1 MKNVNIKN
9 FIDSSFSNYISKN
22 TITGI
27 ISSILK
33 PVACGSVKALI
44 LSRMR
49 NIKEIDSLLRR
60 LEYSE
65 HINLKDLTN
74 RELLT
79 VDEFKTVE
87 FLLVTSARFNIFIA
101 WDFED
106 SKNDKSKLFF
116 LTNSR
121 LINECFEIIKDCMKE
136 DLSEEFYSYRPER
149 RENILLNE
157 VLTNIIDILNQNVQ
171 ENEYMSKE
179 EMIIAQKLEKL
190 DSLKEFSHEIKNQ
203 LSILEINSTLIDKK
217 HENISEVKTINK
229 AIEIIK
235 YNLGEIRNINKEEEK
250 ADIVEIINNVVSL
263 SAENLKAKNN
273 DIVFTDCLNREFKVA
288 KEKIQGAV
296 LNIIQNANDA
306 VENDKI
312 EIILKEENNFVE
324 LYIANHGQPIEES
337 VKSEIF
343 NSGFTTKEEGWG
355 IGLYISKKNIEK
367 LGGEIRLNVSNKEKT
382 EFLIKLP
389 IKQDLLK
396 TEIYF

>member
-49 NIKEIDSLLRR
+49 NIKEIDSLFRR

-74 RELLT
+74 RDLLT

-171 ENEYMSKE
+171 ENEYMTRE

-217 HENISEVKTINK
+217 HDNIAELKTINK
-229 AIEIIK
+229 AIGIIK

-250 ADIVEIINNVVSL
+250 ADIVEIIDTVISL
-263 SAENLKAKNN
+263 SAENLKVKNN
-273 DIVFTDCLNREFKVA
+273 DIIFNDCLNREFKVA
-288 KEKIQGAV
+288 KEKIQGAI
-296 LNIIQNANDA
+296 LNIIQNANEA

-367 LGGEIRLNVSNKEKT
+367 LGGEIRLNVSNNEKT

-389 IKQDLLK
+389 TAQNK
-396 TEIYF
+396 TEIYY

>member
-49 NIKEIDSLLRR
+49 NIKEIDSLFRR

-171 ENEYMSKE
+171 ENEYMTRE

-217 HENISEVKTINK
+217 HDNIAELKTINK
-229 AIEIIK
+229 AIGIIK

-250 ADIVEIINNVVSL
+250 ADIVEIIDTVISL
-263 SAENLKAKNN
+263 SAENLKVKNN
-273 DIVFTDCLNREFKVA
+273 DIIFNDCLNREFKVA
-288 KEKIQGAV
+288 KEKIQGAI
-296 LNIIQNANDA
+296 LNIIQNANEA

-367 LGGEIRLNVSNKEKT
+367 LGGEIRLNVSNNEKT

-389 IKQDLLK
+389 TAQNK
-396 TEIYF
+396 TEIYY

>member
-337 VKSEIF
+337 IKSEIF

-367 LGGEIRLNVSNKEKT
+367 LGGVIRLNVSNKEKT

-389 IKQDLLK
+389 TAQNK
-396 TEIYF
+396 TEIYY

>member
-171 ENEYMSKE
+171 ENEYMTRE

-217 HENISEVKTINK
+217 HDNIAELKTINK
-229 AIEIIK
+229 AIGIIK

-250 ADIVEIINNVVSL
+250 ADIVEIIDTVISL
-263 SAENLKAKNN
+263 SAENLKVKNN
-273 DIVFTDCLNREFKVA
+273 DIIFNDCLNREFKVA
-288 KEKIQGAV
+288 KEKIQGAI
-296 LNIIQNANDA
+296 LNIIQNANEA

-367 LGGEIRLNVSNKEKT
+367 LGGEIRLNVSNNEKT

-389 IKQDLLK
+389 TAQNK
-396 TEIYF
+396 TEIYY

>member
-1 MKNVNIKN
+1 M
-9 FIDSSFSNYISKN
+9 
-22 TITGI
+22 
-27 ISSILK
+27 
-33 PVACGSVKALI
+33 
-44 LSRMR
+44 
-49 NIKEIDSLLRR
+49 
-60 LEYSE
+60 
-65 HINLKDLTN
+65 
-74 RELLT
+74 
-79 VDEFKTVE
+79 
-87 FLLVTSARFNIFIA
+87 LVTSARFNIFIA

-106 SKNDKSKLFF
+106 NKNDKSKLFF

-171 ENEYMSKE
+171 ENEYMTKE

-217 HENISEVKTINK
+217 HENVAELKTINK

-235 YNLGEIRNINKEEEK
+235 YNLNEIRNINKEEQK
-250 ADIVEIINNVVSL
+250 ADIKEIVENVISL
-263 SAENLKAKNN
+263 SVENLKAKNN
-273 DIVFTDCLNREFKVA
+273 DIIFNDNLHREFKVA
-288 KEKIQGAV
+288 KDKIQGAV
-296 LNIIQNANDA
+296 LNIIQNANEA

-312 EIILKEENNFVE
+312 EIVLKEENNFVE
-324 LYIANHGQPIEES
+324 LYIANHGQPIEEE

-367 LGGEIRLNVSNKEKT
+367 LGGEIRLNVSNHEKT

-389 IKQDLLK
+389 TSQTV
-396 TEIYF
+396 TEIYY

>member
-49 NIKEIDSLLRR
+49 NIKEIDSLFRR

-171 ENEYMSKE
+171 ENEYMTRE

-217 HENISEVKTINK
+217 HDNIAELKTINK
-229 AIEIIK
+229 AIGIIK

-250 ADIVEIINNVVSL
+250 ADIVEIIDTVISL
-263 SAENLKAKNN
+263 SAENLKVKNN
-273 DIVFTDCLNREFKVA
+273 DI
-288 KEKIQGAV
+288 
-296 LNIIQNANDA
+296 
-306 VENDKI
+306 
-312 EIILKEENNFVE
+312 
-324 LYIANHGQPIEES
+324 
-337 VKSEIF
+337 IF
-343 NSGFTTKEEGWG
+343 
-355 IGLYISKKNIEK
+355 
-367 LGGEIRLNVSNKEKT
+367 
-382 EFLIKLP
+382 
-389 IKQDLLK
+389 
-396 TEIYF
+396 

>member
-1 MKNVNIKN
+1 MRNANIKN
-9 FIDSSFSNYISKN
+9 FIESSFSNYISKN
-22 TITGI
+22 TISGI

-49 NIKEIDSLLRR
+49 NIKDVDSLLRR
-60 LEYSE
+60 IEYSE
-65 HINLKDLTN
+65 NINLHDLTN
-74 RELLT
+74 RDLLRI
-79 VDEFKTVE
+79 DEFKTIE

-106 SKNDKSKLFF
+106 NKNDKSKLFF

-121 LINECFEIIKDCMKE
+121 LINDCFEIIKDAMKQ

-171 ENEYMSKE
+171 ENEFMSQE
-179 EMIIAQKLEKL
+179 EFIIAQKLEKI
-190 DSLKEFSHEIKNQ
+190 DSLKEVSHEIKNQ
-203 LSILEINSTLIDKK
+203 LSILEINSTLISKK
-217 HENISEVKTINK
+217 YENVKEIKTINK

-235 YNLGEIRNINKEEEK
+235 YNLNEIKNINKDEEK
-250 ADIVEIINNVVSL
+250 ESISEIIKNVIKISSESL
-263 SAENLKAKNN
+263 KEKGN
-273 DIVFTDCLNREFKVA
+273 DILFNNSLKEEYKVPA
-288 KEKIQGAV
+288 EKIQGAI
-296 LNIIQNANDA
+296 LNIIQNAND
-306 VENDKI
+306 VVQNDKI
-312 EIILKEENNFVE
+312 EINLGEENNYIE
-324 LYIANHGQPIEES
+324 LYIANHGKPIEES

-343 NSGFTTKEEGWG
+343 NSGFTTKEDGWG
-355 IGLYISKKNIEK
+355 IGLYITKKNIEK
-367 LGGEIRLNVSNKEKT
+367 LGGEIRLNVSNEEKT

>member
-49 NIKEIDSLLRR
+49 NIKEIDSLFRR

-74 RELLT
+74 RDLLT

-171 ENEYMSKE
+171 ENEFMNKE
-179 EMIIAQKLEKL
+179 ELVIAQKLAKL
-190 DSLKEFSHEIKNQ
+190 DSLKEISHEIKNQ

-217 HENISEVKTINK
+217 HDNIAELKTINK
-229 AIEIIK
+229 AIGIIK

-250 ADIVEIINNVVSL
+250 ADIVEIIDTVISL
-263 SAENLKAKNN
+263 SAENLKVKNN
-273 DIVFTDCLNREFKVA
+273 DIIFNDCLNREFKVA
-288 KEKIQGAV
+288 KEKIQGAI
-296 LNIIQNANDA
+296 LNIIQNANEA

-367 LGGEIRLNVSNKEKT
+367 LGGEIRLNVSNNEKT

-389 IKQDLLK
+389 TAQNK
-396 TEIYF
+396 TEIYY

>member
-250 ADIVEIINNVVSL
+250 ADIVEIIDTVISL
-263 SAENLKAKNN
+263 SAENLKVKNN
-273 DIVFTDCLNREFKVA
+273 DIIFNDCLNREFKVA
-288 KEKIQGAV
+288 KEKIQGAI
-296 LNIIQNANDA
+296 LNIIQNANEA

-367 LGGEIRLNVSNKEKT
+367 LGGEIRLNVSNNEKT

-389 IKQDLLK
+389 TAQNK
-396 TEIYF
+396 TEIYY

>member
-367 LGGEIRLNVSNKEKT
+367 LGGEIRLNVSNNEKT

-389 IKQDLLK
+389 TAQNK
-396 TEIYF
+396 TEIYY